1 MTNHDLKVQVD
12 NALEDSI
19 LESIMCYGLSSA
31 LQRVR
36 ELLANGVIHDPTVK
50 QAYIDFSERHKG
62 V

>member
-19 LESIMCYGLSSA
+19 LESIACYRLKGA

-36 ELLANGVIHDPTVK
+36 ELLHNGMVHDPTVK
-50 QAYIDFSERHKG
+50 QAYADFSERHRTI
-62 V
+62 